1 MRKSLIPL
9 LIAVLVVYSAQQL
22 LTPVL
27 APLSRELTL
36 TETQLGLVIAVAAT
50 ALTIASPLWG
60 HALHRIGLR
69 LVLLSGLGL
78 ATAGLTGFAA
88 VAALGLDDTM
98 PTPLVFALMLITRSI
113 VFGAGVAALPV
124 AALAVAGTAT
134 TTETERTRA
143 TGLVGA
149 AQGVS
154 MVLGPAA
161 GGALAAA
168 SLMLP
173 LYLAPIL
180 CLLLALWVLA
190 TVRPPAA
197 SAPAAHSGPGP
208 RPWDA
213 RLWPL
218 LTIGF
223 FLYLSLGLVQVI
235 IGFLVADRLHLG
247 PQETAGAVG
256 IVLFT
261 AGVVLVAV
269 QGAAVPALGW
279 PVLRLLRTGSP
290 IAIAAF
296 ALLSVSE
303 SLWLITTA
311 FALLALGLGLAIPGF
326 TAAPT
331 LVVEQTQQ
339 GSISGLVN
347 ATIGA
352 TFIVGPLLGTA
363 LYEIDPAIPILT
375 ALGAVTAALVLA
387 WASPAAR
394 RTQVTT
400 VTAPPGTPA
409 EPQEER

>member
-1 MRKSLIPL
+1 MRKALIPL

-36 TETQLGLVIAVAAT
+36 TETQLGLVITVAAT

-60 HALHRIGLR
+60 HALQKLGLR
-69 LVLLSGLGL
+69 LVLLLGLGL
-78 ATAGLTGFAA
+78 TTAGLTGFAI
-88 VAALGLDDTM
+88 VAAVGLDGTM
-98 PTPLVFALMLITRSI
+98 PTPMVFALMLATRSI

-134 TTETERTRA
+134 TTEAERTRA

-154 MVLGPAA
+154 MVLGPAG
-161 GGALAAA
+161 GGALAVV
-168 SLMLP
+168 SLTLP
-173 LYLAPIL
+173 LYLAPVL
-180 CLLLALWVLA
+180 CLLLSLWVLA
-190 TVRPPAA
+190 AVRPPAA
-197 SAPAAHSGPGP
+197 KAPSGPGGP
-208 RPWDA
+208 RLRPWDA

-218 LTIGF
+218 LAIGF

-256 IVLFT
+256 IALFT
-261 AGVVLVAV
+261 AGLILVAV
-269 QGAAVPALGW
+269 QGGAVPALGW
-279 PVLRLLRTGSP
+279 PVLRLLRAGIP
-290 IAIAAF
+290 IAVAAF
-296 ALLSVSE
+296 ALLAVAD
-303 SLWLITTA
+303 SLWLISVS
-311 FALLALGLGLAIPGF
+311 FGLLALGLGLASPGF

-331 LVVEQTQQ
+331 LVAEPAQQ

-363 LYEIDPAIPILT
+363 LYEISPAIPILT
-375 ALGAVTAALVLA
+375 ALGAVATALVLA

-394 RTQVTT
+394 RARV
-400 VTAPPGTPA
+400 APA
-409 EPQEER
+409 R

>member
-9 LIAVLVVYSAQQL
+9 LIAVLVVFSAQQL

-36 TETQLGLVIAVAAT
+36 TETQLGLVITVAAT

-60 HALHRIGLR
+60 HALHKIGLR

-78 ATAGLTGFAA
+78 TTVGLTGFAA

-98 PTPLVFALMLITRSI
+98 PPPLVFALMLITRSI
-113 VFGAGVAALPV
+113 LFGAGVAALPV

-134 TTETERTRA
+134 TTEAERTRA

-149 AQGVS
+149 AQAAS
-154 MVLGPAA
+154 MVLGPAG
-161 GGALAAA
+161 GGALAAV

-173 LYLAPIL
+173 LYLAPVL
-180 CLLLALWVLA
+180 CLLLSLWVLA
-190 TVRPPAA
+190 AVRPPAA
-197 SAPAAHSGPGP
+197 SAPATHNGPGL

-218 LTIGF
+218 LVIGF

-247 PQETAGAVG
+247 PQQTAGAVG
-256 IVLFT
+256 IVLFA

-279 PVLRLLRTGSP
+279 PVLRLLRVGTP

-296 ALLSVSE
+296 ALLSLSQ
-303 SLWLITTA
+303 SLWLIATA

-326 TAAPT
+326 TAAATMVAEPSR
-331 LVVEQTQQ
+331 Q

-347 ATIGA
+347 ATLGA

-363 LYEIDPAIPILT
+363 LYEIGPAIPILT
-375 ALGAVTAALVLA
+375 ALGAVTTALVLA
-387 WASPAAR
+387 WMSPAAR
-394 RTQVTT
+394 RAQAAT
-400 VTAPPGTPA
+400 VAVPPGTPA
-409 EPQEER
+409 EP